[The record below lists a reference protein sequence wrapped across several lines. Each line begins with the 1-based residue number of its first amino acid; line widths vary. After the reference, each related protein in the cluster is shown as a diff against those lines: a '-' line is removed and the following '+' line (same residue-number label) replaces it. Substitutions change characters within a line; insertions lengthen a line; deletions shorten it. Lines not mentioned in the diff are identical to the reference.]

1 MDVTISPAMC
11 FGGRELTEP
20 TLDPT
25 GRWLAY
31 AVRSGS
37 ARAIV
42 TVDLDADRPLERQ
55 LTTSPPPATG
65 RAPGGGCFAWRP
77 DGSGIVYAA
86 VDGGLWHQPVPGG
99 AATCLVPGVEGS
111 AVAGPAVA
119 ADGSFVVFERD
130 QAGVWAV
137 PFDGGEPNR
146 LDGGDD
152 EFCLDPAVSPDGRRV
167 AWIAWSPPDMPWDGA
182 ALVVA
187 DRATGERTR
196 DRLADGAWQQP
207 RFAADGT
214 LAGVHDGTGWLNVRL
229 GDRSR
234 GARAVRAGRPDVGA
248 GPAVLRRRAVGPPR
262 RLRPQR
268 GGLRPAG
275 RRRRVDGRARRRR
288 PGRPLVAVVA
298 RPPARRAAHR
308 CADTDRGRGVRHD
321 DVGAD
326 RRRRRAGPGLGR
338 RRPGRA
344 RAGAGDGGRRC
355 RAARPAVPQPAP
367 ERTAAV
373 LGARR
378 PDEPVGGRVRAPAG
392 VLGRPGLEPARP
404 RSPRVDRPRAR
415 VPAGA
420 ARTLGRARRRRHR
433 HAAGP
438 GPAAR
443 GRTAGDDGRRRWLGR
458 RHGGARDADRRGG
471 GARGRWRRRLP
482 GHRPRRAG
490 RSQPS
495 LRGPLHRHPG
505 RAPRARRT
513 CCGPA
518 RRRLGRRWWPGR
530 CC

>member
-11 FGGRELTEP
+11 FGGRDLTEP

-31 AVRSGS
+31 AVRAGS

-137 PFDGGEPNR
+137 PLDGGEPNR

-196 DRLADGAWQQP
+196 GPSRRRRLA
-207 RFAADGT
+207 AA
-214 LAGVHDGTGWLNVRL
+214 A
-229 GDRSR
+229 
-234 GARAVRAGRPDVGA
+234 
-248 GPAVLRRRAVGPPR
+248 LRRRRDPR
-262 RLRPQR
+262 RRPRRHRLAQRLRWATAPWRPSRSSRPDRR
-268 GGLRPAG
+268 GGRASGPSPSSRRAAASPTPATRRASAGWSSPTCGRGRG
-275 RRRRVDGRARRRR
+275 RRRPR
-288 PGRPLVAVVA
+288 RPLVAVVA

-308 CADTDRGRGVRHD
+308 RADTDRGRGVRHD

-355 RAARPAVPQPAP
+355 RAARPVVPQPAP

-378 PDEPVGGRVRAPAG
+378 PDEPVGRSSSCPGWRSGSTGAG
-392 VLGRPGLEPARP
+392 TCSCPITAGRPATGASTSR
-404 RSPRVDRPRAR
+404 RCTD
-415 VPAGA
+415 AGA
-420 ARTLGRARRRRHR
+420 SSTSPTPPRCW
-433 HAAGP
+433 P
-438 GPAAR
+438 GPSSSAP
-443 GRTAGDDGRRRWLGR
+443 DGRRRR
-458 RHGGARDADRRGG
+458 SSSVARPA
-471 GARGRWRRRLP
+471 AWRCS
-482 GHRPRRAG
+482 G
-490 RSQPS
+490 
-495 LRGPLHRHPG
+495 
-505 RAPRARRT
+505 
-513 CCGPA
+513 C
-518 RRRLGRRWWPGR
+518 
-530 CC
+530 